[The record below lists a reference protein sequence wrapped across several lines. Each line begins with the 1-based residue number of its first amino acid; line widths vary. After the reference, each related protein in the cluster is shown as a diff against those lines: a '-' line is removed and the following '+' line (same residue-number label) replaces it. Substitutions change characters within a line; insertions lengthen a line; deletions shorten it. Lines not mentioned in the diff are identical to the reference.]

1 MTIIEALL
9 LGLIQGITEFLPVSS
24 SGHLAIIEN
33 LLHINSE
40 TSLPFQALVHLA
52 LLAAAIGALHKELR
66 KLIMEFCRSLYD
78 IYENIKIYF
87 HNRDKKDARRYKK
100 IISNNYRKWFLLLV
114 LASVPGILVSWL
126 LRDMAELAGENLL
139 APAMGLFIT
148 GIVLLVADFFP
159 RGKKIPRDIGYS
171 AALVIGII
179 QGLTVFPGISRL
191 GIVLAVCLAYGCQ
204 RKFAVKYAFLLS
216 VPVFIGSFITECTHM
231 PGASL
236 SWQAWAGYVAGAL
249 AAGIAAYF
257 SIRKVTGLL
266 QNRKYYGFS
275 VYCFLIGAAAVAG
288 SFYLAQG

>member
-52 LLAAAIGALHKELR
+52 LLAAVIGALRKEIK
-66 KLIMEFCRSLYD
+66 KLLMELCRSLYD
-78 IYENIKIYF
+78 IYENIKTYF

-100 IISNNYRKWFLLLV
+100 IICNNYRKWFMLLV
-114 LASVPGILVSWL
+114 IASVPGTVVGWL
-126 LRDMAELAGENLL
+126 FRDLAKLAGGNLL
-139 APAMGLFIT
+139 APGMGLFIT

-171 AALVIGII
+171 AALVIGLI
-179 QGLTVFPGISRL
+179 QGLTVFPGVSRL
-191 GIVLAVCLAYGCQ
+191 GIILAVCLAYGCQ
-204 RKFAVKYAFLLS
+204 RKFAVKYVLLLS
-216 VPVFIGSFITECTHM
+216 VPAFIGSFITECTHM
-231 PGASL
+231 TGASL
-236 SWQAWAGYVAGAL
+236 GWQVWAGYVAGAL
-249 AAGIAAYF
+249 AAGVAGYF
-257 SIRKVTGLL
+257 SIRKVTRVL
-266 QNRKYYGFS
+266 QNKKFYGFS

-288 SFYLAQG
+288 SFYLA